1 MKLTAEDI
9 EDFKNLK
16 VTEVYVLE
24 EEDYDSFVKTLDE
37 HPFEKNEKVQELLK
51 RKPIWEVE
59 GEGESSFTD
68 FLKNDTDWKEV
79 VSE

>member
-1 MKLTAEDI
+1 MKITDEDI

-16 VTEVYVLE
+16 VTEVYVLND
-24 EEDYDSFVKTLDE
+24 EDYDSFVKTLDE

-68 FLKNDTDWKEV
+68 FLKNDTDWRDV
-79 VSE
+79 VSD